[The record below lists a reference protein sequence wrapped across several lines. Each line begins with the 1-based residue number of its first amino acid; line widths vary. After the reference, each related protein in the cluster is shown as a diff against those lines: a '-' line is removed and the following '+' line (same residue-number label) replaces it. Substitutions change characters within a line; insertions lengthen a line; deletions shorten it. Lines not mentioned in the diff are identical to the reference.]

1 PASYAEQYGLTSRIQ
16 WSDGNHL
23 GVNVANRRLNII
35 RTDLL
40 TTPPENTLV
49 GRIDQALRILKGGVV
64 TSTFYEVGSGL
75 EARRSFFYS
84 EVAPGQGTHIWVDY
98 NGNSIKEL
106 NEFEIAP
113 FEYEANFIRVSVQ
126 NTEYIKTYSNTLNE
140 SIQLN
145 FARIFNPN
153 KRWGQWL
160 GKVNNVSVWRQ
171 ERKTSATDLQARM
184 DPIFDWRADTALL
197 TVSGLVRN
205 VFFFNRSSPI
215 FGMDHTYQRTSRRE
229 ILLGGFDQQE
239 ELLQSVQVRYTFFGQ
254 LTLFATGSQ
263 TLKQQGSDI
272 LLGRNYS
279 LRIDKLEPRLLWQKD
294 AEKSIE
300 LHSKYAQVREL
311 SGASSGLIREIGTLM
326 TLNVMDKSSFS
337 ASIDYATIQYN
348 GSANSPVG
356 FEVLSG
362 LSIGEN
368 IIWNMT
374 WLQSVAKNL
383 QLNIT
388 YQGRDSEVGKT
399 VHVGSVQVRAVF

>member
-1 PASYAEQYGLTSRIQ
+1 
-16 WSDGNHL
+16 
-23 GVNVANRRLNII
+23 
-35 RTDLL
+35 
-40 TTPPENTLV
+40 
-49 GRIDQALRILKGGVV
+49 
-64 TSTFYEVGSGL
+64 
-75 EARRSFFYS
+75 
-84 EVAPGQGTHIWVDY
+84 
-98 NGNSIKEL
+98 
-106 NEFEIAP
+106 
-113 FEYEANFIRVSVQ
+113 
-126 NTEYIKTYSNTLNE
+126 
-140 SIQLN
+140 
-145 FARIFNPN
+145 
-153 KRWGQWL
+153 
-160 GKVNNVSVWRQ
+160 
-171 ERKTSATDLQARM
+171 
-184 DPIFDWRADTALL
+184 
-197 TVSGLVRN
+197 
-205 VFFFNRSSPI
+205 
-215 FGMDHTYQRTSRRE
+215 
-229 ILLGGFDQQE
+229 
-239 ELLQSVQVRYTFFGQ
+239 
-254 LTLFATGSQ
+254 
-263 TLKQQGSDI
+263 
-272 LLGRNYS
+272 LGRNYS

-294 AEKSIE
+294 SEKSIE